1 MSIGGTLL
9 MLLSIA
15 WGKLG
20 WGIIGGTLLML
31 SIEWG
36 KLGVERHWGYLVDV
50 AVYRV
55 G

>member
-9 MLLSIA
+9 MLLSI
-15 WGKLG
+15 
-20 WGIIGGTLLML
+20 
-31 SIEWG
+31 EWG
-36 KLGVERHWGYLVDV
+36 KLGVGRHWGYLVDV

>member
-1 MSIGGTLL
+1 
-9 MLLSIA
+9 MLLSIE

-20 WGIIGGTLLML
+20 WGVIGGTLLML

-36 KLGVERHWGYLVDV
+36 KLRLGRHWGYLVDV
-50 AVYRV
+50 VYRV

>member
-1 MSIGGTLL
+1 
-9 MLLSIA
+9 MLLSIE

-20 WGIIGGTLLML
+20 WGVIGGTLLML

-36 KLGVERHWGYLVDV
+36 KLRLGRHWGYLIDV